1 MKAQGRDFTRVFSK
15 DKLALGM
22 AICAFLL
29 TLTLFCG
36 LWRNIL
42 GLSHAVDELRAAHA
56 SALELDRRSAILD
69 ARIAALD
76 ALPRRTA
83 AMALENQLRDM
94 AHTAGDLNRRLAGR
108 HRDKLERIQSL
119 LTEIGDDLHAA
130 K

>member
-1 MKAQGRDFTRVFSK
+1 MRLFSR

-36 LWRNIL
+36 LWRNML
-42 GLSHAVDELRAAHA
+42 GLSHAVDELRTAHA
-56 SALELDRRSAILD
+56 SALELDRRAAILD
-69 ARIAALD
+69 ARIADLD

-94 AHTAGDLNRRLAGR
+94 AHTAGDLDRRLAGR
-108 HRDKLERIQSL
+108 HRGKLERIQSL

>member
-1 MKAQGRDFTRVFSK
+1 MRLFSR

-36 LWRNIL
+36 LWRNML
-42 GLSHAVDELRAAHA
+42 GLSHAVDELRTAHA
-56 SALELDRRSAILD
+56 SALELDRRAAILD
-69 ARIAALD
+69 ARIADLD

-94 AHTAGDLNRRLAGR
+94 AHTAGDLDRRLAGR

>member
-1 MKAQGRDFTRVFSK
+1 MRLFSR

-36 LWRNIL
+36 LWRNML

-56 SALELDRRSAILD
+56 SALELDRRAAILD
-69 ARIAALD
+69 ARIADLD

-83 AMALENQLRDM
+83 VMALENQLRDM
-94 AHTAGDLNRRLAGR
+94 AHTAEDLDRRLAGR

>member
-1 MKAQGRDFTRVFSK
+1 MKAQERNFTHVFSK

-22 AICAFLL
+22 AVCAFLL

-36 LWRNIL
+36 LWRNML

-56 SALELDRRSAILD
+56 SALELDRRAVILD
-69 ARIAALD
+69 ARIADLD

-94 AHTAGDLNRRLAGR
+94 AHTAGDMDRRLKGR

-130 K
+130 R

>member
-1 MKAQGRDFTRVFSK
+1 MRLFSR

-56 SALELDRRSAILD
+56 SALELDRRAAILD
-69 ARIAALD
+69 ARIADLD

-94 AHTAGDLNRRLAGR
+94 AHTAEDLDRRLAGR

>member
-1 MKAQGRDFTRVFSK
+1 MRLFSR

-22 AICAFLL
+22 AICTFLL

-36 LWRNIL
+36 LWRNML

-56 SALELDRRSAILD
+56 SALELDRRAAILD
-69 ARIAALD
+69 ARIADLD

-94 AHTAGDLNRRLAGR
+94 AHTAGDLDRRLAGR

>member
-1 MKAQGRDFTRVFSK
+1 MRLFSR

-56 SALELDRRSAILD
+56 SALELDRRAAILD
-69 ARIAALD
+69 ARIADLD

-83 AMALENQLRDM
+83 VMALENQLRDM
-94 AHTAGDLNRRLAGR
+94 AHTAEDLDRRLAGR

>member
-1 MKAQGRDFTRVFSK
+1 MRLFSR

-22 AICAFLL
+22 AICTFLL

-36 LWRNIL
+36 LWRNML

-56 SALELDRRSAILD
+56 SALELDRRAAILD
-69 ARIAALD
+69 ARIADLD

-94 AHTAGDLNRRLAGR
+94 AHTAGDLDRRLAGK